1 MLGEEERGY
10 TWSHIPKN
18 LRRKSITTAVVG
30 GPSSIFAE
38 TDDDQLPT
46 LKHNGLSQNG
56 YGSYRDIQSNGLIWK
71 LFIDDIYDAGPN
83 CA

>member
-1 MLGEEERGY
+1 MGEEERGY